1 MTPDVGNEAPDFKLF
16 DSTGATHSL
25 ASLVA
30 NGPRVVVF
38 YRGHW

>member
-1 MTPDVGNEAPDFKLF
+1 MTPDVGAEAPDFKLF
-16 DSTGATHSL
+16 DSTGVPHSL

-30 NGPRVVVF
+30 RGPCVLVF